1 MPYLLAG
8 RAIRLRIRGRN
19 PFAWFLRFS
28 LLGALLALSSKGLL
42 SQISS
47 HRDWQKLPRM
57 CASCHV
63 GHGVA
68 GSAMLPKAEEDFCYQ
83 CHGDFQEIDV
93 LLRSNRLSPTV
104 RTRNMRLEFNK
115 ANRHPVELRSD
126 VLPAPTE
133 AGRRAS
139 NPSRSECLDCH
150 RGHGVSRP
158 MVGAGV
164 PKLSTLEEGKFEYE
178 LCYRC
183 HAGVSQFSVA
193 RKDIKAWFDT
203 KNPSF
208 HPLEAAGKNSD
219 VPSLREPY
227 SILSQVNCTDCHNN
241 DNLDGPRGPHGST
254 NAALLEKRYATRDF
268 ISESTEE
275 YALCYKCHDRE
286 SILTDQSFPHHE
298 RHVVIAR
305 TSCFTCHSS
314 HGSELSPHLIR
325 FREDI
330 DPLRIQPS
338 SSGRLEFIDRG
349 RYSGECYLTCHG
361 IDHDPKSYQRF

>member
-8 RAIRLRIRGRN
+8 SAPPSISPRRGTLTRIFRS
-19 PFAWFLRFS
+19 S
-28 LLGALLALSSKGLL
+28 LLAVLLASGAGSLL

-68 GSAMLPKAEEDFCYQ
+68 GSAMLPRAEEDFCYQ
-83 CHGDFQEIDV
+83 CHGDFQEIDA

-104 RTRNMRLEFNK
+104 RTGNIRLEFQK
-115 ANRHPVELRSD
+115 PSRHPVELASEIAQSRS
-126 VLPAPTE
+126 AG
-133 AGRRAS
+133 GRRLL

-158 MVGAGV
+158 KVSPGV
-164 PKLSTLEEGKFEYE
+164 PKMSTLEEGRFEYE
-178 LCYRC
+178 LCYEC
-183 HAGVSQFSVA
+183 HSSISHFSVA
-193 RKDIKAWFDT
+193 RRDIKSWFDT

-208 HPLEAAGKNSD
+208 HPLESAGKNSD
-219 VPSLREPY
+219 VPSLKEPY
-227 SILSQVNCTDCHNN
+227 SILSQVNCTDCHNS
-241 DNLDGPRGPHGST
+241 DNQDGPRGPHGS
-254 NAALLEKRYATRDF
+254 AHASLLEKRYDTNDHV
-268 ISESTEE
+268 SEGPEE

-286 SILTDQSFPHHE
+286 SILADESFPQHQSHI
-298 RHVVIAR
+298 VIER

-314 HGSELSPHLIR
+314 HGSELSPHLMR
-325 FREDI
+325 FQEDI

-338 SSGRLEFIDRG
+338 SSGRLEFVERG
-349 RYSGECYLTCHG
+349 RFSGECFLTCHG
-361 IDHDPKSYQRF
+361 ADHNPKSYQRF